1 MSDFLPAGYVAPKT
15 QGRYT
20 KIKDGDS
27 YRLRVLSKPIFYWE
41 WWTDDKKPLRVE
53 YTGSFVKTPEW
64 AKEGS
69 KSRFVWAVVV
79 WNYNTEQT
87 EIWNISQATI
97 RDALEGYIKDADFGD
112 PTLYDLKISRKGS
125 GMDDTV
131 YTLAP
136 LTKQENMQPMSKDIL
151 KEAWEINL
159 KALITNDNPFEV
171 SNEAETN
178 KNDSSVKIEDVP
190 F

>member
-1 MSDFLPAGYVAPKT
+1 MSDFLPAWYVAPKT

-27 YRLRVLSKPIFYWE
+27 FRLRILSKPIFFWE

-53 YTGSFVKTPEW
+53 YTGSLVKTPEG
-64 AKEGS
+64 AKEWS
-69 KSRFVWAVVV
+69 KSKFVWALTV
-79 WNYNTEQT
+79 WNYTTEQT
-87 EIWNISQATI
+87 EIWSISQATI

-125 GMDDTV
+125 WMDDTV

-136 LTKQENMQPMSKDIL
+136 LTKQENTKPMSKEIL
-151 KEAWEINL
+151 EEASQINL
-159 KALITNDNPFEV
+159 KALISNDNPFEV
-171 SNEAETN
+171 SDEATEE
-178 KNDSSVKIEDVP
+178 KNDSKVNISDVP

>member
-1 MSDFLPAGYVAPKT
+1 MSDFLPQGYVTPKSS
-15 QGRYT
+15 GRYT
-20 KIKDGDS
+20 KIKDGDNF
-27 YRLRVLSKPIFYWE
+27 RLRILTNPIIYWE
-41 WWTDDKKPLRVE
+41 WWTEDKKPLRVE
-53 YTGSFVKTPEW
+53 YTGSWVKTPEH
-64 AKEGS
+64 ATGKS
-69 KSRFVWAVVV
+69 KLVWAVVV

-87 EIWNISQATI
+87 EIWNIGQATV
-97 RDALEGYIKDADFGD
+97 RDALEWYIRDEDFGD
-112 PTLYDLKISRKGS
+112 PKLYDVKISRKGS

-136 LTKQENMQPMSKDIL
+136 LMKQENMKPIADKIL

-171 SNEAETN
+171 SDEAETP
-178 KNDSSVKIEDVP
+178 KNDSKVDISDVP